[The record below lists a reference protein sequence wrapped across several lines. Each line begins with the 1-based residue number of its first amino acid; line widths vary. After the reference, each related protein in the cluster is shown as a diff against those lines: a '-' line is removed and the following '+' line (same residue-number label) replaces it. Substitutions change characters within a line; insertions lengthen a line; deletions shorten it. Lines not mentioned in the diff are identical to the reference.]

1 MKKRLYFALM
11 GLLFLLVLTVP
22 GQKRLKVVIL
32 YDMEGVS
39 GVTKVE
45 GTEFDSKADYEAA
58 RQSLTADVNAAI
70 AGLKAAGVAEIII
83 VDGHGSGNNES
94 PDILEDQI
102 LAPAKMISRDRPFDI
117 YMDSYDQSV
126 DAIVAI
132 GMHAGAGNTEGF
144 LSHTYTS
151 EDVQYK
157 VNGIPFNES
166 MILAMGA
173 ARYGIPLIMVSGDD
187 RLELE
192 VRRYLPTAKYAVG
205 KHAVDRS
212 KAEPFPRDEVNRRIE
227 AAAREALLALDKAR
241 LPEIASAPFRFALTF
256 QDEEQAR
263 FAAWLQG
270 AEATS
275 DPAKVDIRAGFFEE
289 GYRASLRLISA
300 AGMVAYV
307 QAMRRVM
314 NDQPNAAAL
323 QKSVGAYMTDRW
335 LNRLP
340 APPKTAAAG
349 PPAQHYWGAR

>member
-1 MKKRLYFALM
+1 MSKRLLCTLI
-11 GLLFLLVLTVP
+11 GLLCLLVLTVP
-22 GQKRLKVVIL
+22 GQKRLKVIVL

-39 GVTKVE
+39 GVTNVE
-45 GTEFDSKADYEAA
+45 GTDFDSKADYEPA
-58 RQSLTADVNAAI
+58 RQSLTSDVNAAVAGLI
-70 AGLKAAGVAEIII
+70 AGGATEIII
-83 VDGHGSGNNES
+83 VDGHGSGNSES

-102 LAPAKMISRDRPFDI
+102 LAPATMISRDRPFDI

-132 GMHAGAGNTEGF
+132 GMHAGAGNPEGF

-151 EDVQYK
+151 EDVQYT

-166 MILAMGA
+166 MILAVGA

-187 RLELE
+187 RLEGEL
-192 VRRYLPTAKYAVG
+192 RRYLPAVKYVAG

-227 AAAREALLALDKAR
+227 KAAREALLALDTAR
-241 LPEIASAPFRFALTF
+241 LPEITSGPFRFALGF
-256 QDEEQAR
+256 QDETQAR
-263 FAAWLQG
+263 YVGWLQG
-270 AEATS
+270 AETTS
-275 DPAKVDIRAGFFEE
+275 DPAKVEIRAGDFEE

-300 AGMVAYV
+300 AGLVGRY
-307 QAMRRVM
+307 QALQRVV
-314 NDQPNAAAL
+314 NEQPNSPTL
-323 QKSVGAYMTDRW
+323 QKSVSAYMTDRW

-349 PPAQHYWGAR
+349 TPAQRYWGAR

>member
-1 MKKRLYFALM
+1 MKKHLSLALL
-11 GLLFLLVLTVP
+11 GIFFLFVLTAA
-22 GQKRLKVVIL
+22 GQKPLKVVVL

-39 GVTKVE
+39 GVVNVE
-45 GTEFDSKADYEAA
+45 GTDFGSKAEYEPA
-58 RQSLTADVNAAI
+58 RRSLTADVNAAI
-70 AGLKAAGVAEIII
+70 AGLRASGATEIIV

-94 PDILEDQI
+94 PDVLEAEL
-102 LAPAKMISRDRPFDI
+102 LAPAKMISRDRSFDI

-132 GMHAGAGNTEGF
+132 GMHAGAGNTAGF

-157 VNGIPFNES
+157 VNGIPFNET

-187 RLELE
+187 RLEVE
-192 VRRYLPTAKYAVG
+192 VKRYLPAVKYAAG
-205 KHAVDRS
+205 KHAVDRT

-227 AAAREALLALDKAR
+227 AAAREALSSLDKAR
-241 LPEIASAPFRFALTF
+241 LPEITSGPFRFALSF

-263 FAAWLQG
+263 AVGWLQG
-270 AEATS
+270 VEPTS
-275 DPAKVDIRAGFFEE
+275 DPTQVEIRAGDFEE

-300 AGMVAYV
+300 AGLVGRY
-307 QAMRRVM
+307 QALQHVL
-314 NDQPNAAAL
+314 NEQPNAVAL
-323 QKSVGAYMTDRW
+323 AKSADVYMTDRW

-340 APPKTAAAG
+340 PPAKSAAAAPPAKR
-349 PPAQHYWGAR
+349 YWGAR